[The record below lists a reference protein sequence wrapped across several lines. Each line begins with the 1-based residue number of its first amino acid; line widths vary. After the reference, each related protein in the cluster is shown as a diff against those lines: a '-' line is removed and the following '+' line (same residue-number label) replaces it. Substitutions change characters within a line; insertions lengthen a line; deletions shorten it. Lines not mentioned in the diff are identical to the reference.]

1 MIKAL
6 IVDDEA
12 DARALMANL
21 LQRYFPQIEV
31 LGFAGNKLE
40 AVDKITVLQPDLIF
54 LDINLGDGTGFD
66 VLDHFQNK
74 SNLQCIFTTAFDE
87 FAIRAFRYNAID
99 YLLKPIAITEF
110 KSAVSKALSANF
122 STDMFSK
129 MDSLMDQIRTKNL
142 NRMTINTHDGLA
154 FVKLT
159 DIVRIEADG
168 NYSTIFLQSKEKI
181 LASKSLKELEE
192 LLPQSTFCRTH
203 QSHIVGLNFVKK
215 MVKDQGGYLLMENC
229 EKVLISRRK
238 KEEVLQI
245 ISNL

>member
-31 LGFAGNKLE
+31 LGFAGNKRE

-99 YLLKPIAITEF
+99 YHLKPIAINEF
-110 KSAVSKALSANF
+110 KSAVNKALSANF
-122 STDMFSK
+122 SSDMVSK

-168 NYSTIFLQSKEKI
+168 NYSTIFLQSKEK
-181 LASKSLKELEE
+181 S
-192 LLPQSTFCRTH
+192 
-203 QSHIVGLNFVKK
+203 
-215 MVKDQGGYLLMENC
+215 
-229 EKVLISRRK
+229 
-238 KEEVLQI
+238 
-245 ISNL
+245 